1 MRVAR
6 VYRGLHGYP
15 LTKVTVGL
23 RQFIVSEVGEL
34 GPLPPAQRLKR
45 MDAIVAKLGR
55 QSVRLSQMEDIAGC
69 RAVLRPAVLP
79 RVARRIR
86 RVWQV
91 VREDDYIAEPKDD
104 GYRALHM
111 VVRRDYRLVEIQLRT
126 PGPHVWAELVDD
138 LTALTAY
145 DVKHGEGPDE
155 LRTALRDLASL
166 LAGIEDGSVPADETT
181 TTELVRLVTVAYEF
195 RGS

>member
-1 MRVAR
+1 MPSSVANR
-6 VYRGLHGYP
+6 FGSRRWKISL
-15 LTKVTVGL
+15 
-23 RQFIVSEVGEL
+23 
-34 GPLPPAQRLKR
+34 A
-45 MDAIVAKLGR
+45 A
-55 QSVRLSQMEDIAGC
+55 
-69 RAVLRPAVLP
+69 AVLRPAVLP

-181 TTELVRLVTVAYEF
+181 TAELVRLVTAAYEF